1 VILPIKPIFR
11 YLSMRQLVRGFPI
24 STTTRS
30 TRWTAFGPERSALGL
45 FVRRWLADPV
55 GIGGVLPS
63 APSLAFAMARQVRFS
78 VGENVIELGPG
89 TGAVTRALI
98 AMGVPES
105 RLILVERDREMHAFL
120 CERFPEARVIEGDAA
135 ALDRIL
141 PHGQHDRPSSIIS
154 SLPLVSMPHEQRNDI
169 LRAAF
174 AVLAGDGRFVQ
185 YTYGPSSPVNAPALG
200 LHARKVEQVWLNL
213 PPASGWSYTRAA

>member
-1 VILPIKPIFR
+1 
-11 YLSMRQLVRGFPI
+11 M
-24 STTTRS
+24 
-30 TRWTAFGPERSALGL
+30 GL
-45 FVRRWLADPV
+45 FVRRWMADPV

-63 APSLAFAMARQVRFS
+63 APSLAFSMARQVRIAE
-78 VGENVIELGPG
+78 GENVIELGPG

-135 ALDRIL
+135 ALEHIL
-141 PHGQHDRPSSIIS
+141 PQGQQGRPSSIVS
-154 SLPLVSMPHEQRNDI
+154 SLPLVSMPQEQRNAI

-174 AVLAGDGRFVQ
+174 AVLAEEGRFVQ
-185 YTYGPSSPVNAPALG
+185 YTYGPSSPVDAPALG
-200 LHARKVEQVWLNL
+200 LHARRVEQVWLNL
-213 PPASGWSYTRAA
+213 PPATVWSYSRAA